1 MGPVPSTSQMGAD
14 GTKRV
19 LRPLRRCPTGPGGV
33 TMKLTRTVTCAL
45 QATLQLAEEKTSQPV
60 PCSRLAA
67 EGKMPERFLLQI
79 LRSLV
84 KHGILRSTRGV
95 EGGYA
100 LVRRAEDVSVLNV
113 IEAIDGPLNAHLPI
127 SEGLS
132 TSPQDRLRHALLQVN
147 ESARRSL
154 ESIKLSQL
162 MQPADQ

>member
-1 MGPVPSTSQMGAD
+1 
-14 GTKRV
+14 
-19 LRPLRRCPTGPGGV
+19 
-33 TMKLTRTVTCAL
+33 MKLTRTVTCAL

-60 PCSRLAA
+60 PCSRLAT

-84 KHGILRSTRGV
+84 MHGILRSTQGV

-100 LVRRAEDVSVLNV
+100 LVRRAEDVSVLDV

-127 SEGLS
+127 SEDLS
-132 TSPQDRLRHALLQVN
+132 TSPQDRLRQALLQVN
-147 ESARRSL
+147 ESACRSL